1 MAQHDY
7 VIDNATGANVRADI
21 NSALLAISSNNSGSS
36 APSTTYATQFF
47 ADTTNSLLK
56 LRNTSNNA
64 YVNLF
69 TLAGGV
75 SVDAASTFN
84 EDVTFT
90 GATSGRNV
98 FFDKSE
104 DRFEFLDNA
113 KAAFGT
119 DADLSIFH
127 DGTNSYISEQG
138 TGSLVLKSNTIDIT
152 HAAQDEFIQRMFENS
167 SVEIYFDSSR
177 KFQTK
182 TTGVNIYGAGSTFL
196 ELGSEAGS
204 TDVVFI
210 DSSHSSNTKPHMDF
224 RLDADLTVRFDSG
237 GRVLVGGITANNVSG
252 SDARFQVS
260 YAKTSQFGIHIRPSD
275 NNTGGGQPMLFQNQ
289 AGTSIGSISADA
301 SNVAFN
307 TSSDYRLKENVV
319 AISDGITRLKTLK
332 PSRFNFKINPSK
344 TVDGFLAHEV
354 TAVPEAITGTKDEVD
369 SDNNPVYQG
378 IDQSKLVPL
387 LVAAVQEAIVKIETL
402 ETKVASLEGS

>member
-127 DGTNSYISEQG
+127 DGSNSYISEQG

-152 HAAQDEFIQRMFENS
+152 NAAQDEFIQRMFENS

-182 TTGVNIYGAGSTFL
+182 TTFL